1 MRVHHRPRC
10 VRDASVYLLSGSE
23 HGTGDPASPPA
34 SSCKTAA
41 RPRPAA
47 HRRLGSPLQQDMCYW
62 LQEREIRLE
71 KGAHSLS
78 LSIFVSFRLGILSS
92 SLSPFQL
99 ILPPLSRT
107 FLCFSAPR
115 GCAFSAEHLLMFPSE
130 GQAEPRV
137 IQLHDHWALRAANN
151 ARLRPSECCF
161 LFSGD
166 QKSAR
171 ESKKQENPAGPTR
184 SCKRGM

>member
-1 MRVHHRPRC
+1 MRVHYRPRC

-23 HGTGDPASPPA
+23 QGTGDPARPFILPHQPA
-34 SSCKTAA
+34 SLLLHMSRFSCKTAA

-99 ILPPLSRT
+99 IFPPLSRT

-115 GCAFSAEHLLMFPSE
+115 GCSFSAEHLVMFPSE

-166 QKSAR
+166 QKI
-171 ESKKQENPAGPTR
+171 R
-184 SCKRGM
+184 SRI